1 MEDLQEEYR
10 PGCGPHKRDEKKDF
24 EAVAKL
30 LMKEKTFTS
39 AFIQKSLAMSYFNVQ
54 QILGKMEKLGM
65 VSPEKADKTREVL
78 IAPGQFMPISA
89 KLIRNT
95 SSRFFRPLDSSASL
109 PGTS

>member
-1 MEDLQEEYR
+1 MEEIQEEYR
-10 PGCGPHKRDEKKDF
+10 LSFGPHKKDEKDDF

-30 LMKEKTFTS
+30 LMTEKTFTS

-78 IAPGQFMPISA
+78 VTPGQMKKMIKILF
-89 KLIRNT
+89 RQ
-95 SSRFFRPLDSSASL
+95 SS
-109 PGTS
+109 

>member
-1 MEDLQEEYR
+1 MEEIHEEYR
-10 PGCGPHKRDEKKDF
+10 LCFGPRKRDDKDDF

-30 LMKEKTFTS
+30 LMKEKSFTS

-78 IAPGQFMPISA
+78 IAPGQMKRMMKI
-89 KLIRNT
+89 L
-95 SSRFFRPLDSSASL
+95 FRRSL
-109 PGTS
+109 

>member
-65 VSPEKADKTREVL
+65 VSPEEADKIREVL
-78 IAPGQFMPISA
+78 IAPGQMKRMMKI
-89 KLIRNT
+89 L
-95 SSRFFRPLDSSASL
+95 FRRSL
-109 PGTS
+109 

>member
-10 PGCGPHKRDEKKDF
+10 PGCGPHQRDEKKDF

-65 VSPEKADKTREVL
+65 VSPENRTPDLLNAIHTD
-78 IAPGQFMPISA
+78 
-89 KLIRNT
+89 
-95 SSRFFRPLDSSASL
+95 SRLNDCKSIY
-109 PGTS
+109 

>member
-1 MEDLQEEYR
+1 MEEIQEENR
-10 PGCGPHKRDEKKDF
+10 FGLGSHKRDEKDDF

-39 AFIQKSLAMSYFNVQ
+39 AIIQKRLAMSYHNVQ

-78 IAPGQFMPISA
+78 VTPGQMKRMMKI
-89 KLIRNT
+89 L
-95 SSRFFRPLDSSASL
+95 FRRSL
-109 PGTS
+109 